1 MADTPANENSLHARE
16 RMEDG
21 APQMSNDQNPDANS
35 GANAAGQTPE
45 QGTEQIAEN
54 DVAQGRRDTIVR
66 LMEAIHASEKQGVPS
81 RVVHESLLALSVSV
95 FVGLLGR
102 EGAALLVERLP
113 EKIRNGEFG
122 DGIDPSADQ

>member
-21 APQMSNDQNPDANS
+21 APDMSDEQTPH
-35 GANAAGQTPE
+35 GADGASAAGE
-45 QGTEQIAEN
+45 NAEF

-66 LMEAIHASEKQGVPS
+66 MMEAIHESEKQGVPS

-113 EKIRNGEFG
+113 DKIRNGEFG
-122 DGIDPSADQ
+122 DGIDPSAG

>member
-1 MADTPANENSLHARE
+1 MADTPANENSLHTQ
-16 RMEDG
+16 DG
-21 APQMSNDQNPDANS
+21 TENGASQMSDNQNSSTGQGPS
-35 GANAAGQTPE
+35 EAGGGSE
-45 QGTEQIAEN
+45 G
-54 DVAQGRRDTIVR
+54 DLSQGRRDTIVR

-122 DGIDPSADQ
+122 DGIDPSAE

>member
-1 MADTPANENSLHARE
+1 
-16 RMEDG
+16 
-21 APQMSNDQNPDANS
+21 MSNDQSSDAGS
-35 GANAAGQTPE
+35 GPTPTGDGPS
-45 QGTEQIAEN
+45 QAPEN

-66 LMEAIHASEKQGVPS
+66 LMEAIQASEKQGVPS

-113 EKIRNGEFG
+113 DKIRNGEFG
-122 DGIDPSADQ
+122 EGIDPSAG

>member
-21 APQMSNDQNPDANS
+21 ALQMNNDQGPDAGSNPS
-35 GANAAGQTPE
+35 AAGEGADQARE
-45 QGTEQIAEN
+45 QAQEN
-54 DVAQGRRDTIVR
+54 DVAQGRRDTILR

-113 EKIRNGEFG
+113 DKIRNGEFG
-122 DGIDPSADQ
+122 EGIDPSAS

>member
-1 MADTPANENSLHARE
+1 MSDDQGSSV
-16 RMEDG
+16 EDG
-21 APQMSNDQNPDANS
+21 APETAD
-35 GANAAGQTPE
+35 GADG
-45 QGTEQIAEN
+45 
-54 DVAQGRRDTIVR
+54 DLSQGRRDTIVR
-66 LMEAIHASEKQGVPS
+66 LMEAIQASEKQGVPS

-122 DGIDPSADQ
+122 DGIDPNAN